1 MATTGARNMRNTYT
15 VSKQLG
21 EWIVADRAGLIL
33 AYFDH
38 KSDAED
44 YVSAQRRADE
54 QAQVLGDFNRGA
66 LLRELAAD
74 WR

>member
-1 MATTGARNMRNTYT
+1 MRNTYT
-15 VSKQLG
+15 VSKQLD
-21 EWIVADRAGLIL
+21 EWIVANRTGLIR
-33 AYFDH
+33 AYFDRRV
-38 KSDAED
+38 DAED
-44 YVSAQRRADE
+44 YAAAQRRADE